1 MGSITSWSSSDF
13 TEFYRLLETDF
24 LPMIQAIEQNQIDEL
39 RCLVTEEKHP
49 PYNKLIEIAISKN
62 KTEAL
67 QLLLDMSSQSD
78 IPIKIDHQRIID
90 LARNKDDLE
99 ILAPLLRHIDKT
111 NIVHLLQEAIVLRDL
126 TLLENFLAAGADV
139 NAGDGLPLLQAVTS
153 NQISALELLI
163 QAGANVNTSQG
174 EEALSLAM
182 LQQNKTMIQLF
193 QDAGADIHKKRFI
206 STKYRELNKG
216 LMQAPIFAET
226 LLTRDALIKAVHQND
241 IKQIELWKK
250 EKKLQSDLDFG
261 LVLIEAVKEKKF
273 RIFKNLL
280 KENILLVWQEH
291 RRIAIQIAAENNSR
305 LFLFPL
311 LDDPKDSAEL
321 YGTALIA
328 ASKAGHHQLV
338 LDLLNK
344 ASDRSLAFALKNA
357 AEKRHLE
364 IFQDLLTRISER
376 LENGASVSSITT
388 EDPLEIH
395 TLFQE
400 TLGIVLKESAE
411 CGDSEVVNL
420 LLQKGI
426 HISKLDKRIAII
438 RARPNGFSEI
448 IEAIENNN
456 TL

>member
-1 MGSITSWSSSDF
+1 MGPITSWSSSDF
-13 TEFYRLLETDF
+13 TEFHRLLKTDF
-24 LPMIQAIEQNQIDEL
+24 LPMIQAIEENQIDEL

-67 QLLLDMSSQSD
+67 QLLLEISSKSET
-78 IPIKIDHQRIID
+78 PIHLDPQRIVD
-90 LARNKDDLE
+90 LARNKDDVE
-99 ILAPLLRHIDKT
+99 ILALLLKYVDETSTAHF
-111 NIVHLLQEAIVLRDL
+111 LQEAIVIRDL
-126 TLLENFLAAGADV
+126 PLLQNLLDAGANV
-139 NAGDGLPLLQAVTS
+139 NAGDGLALLQAVTS

-193 QDAGADIHKKRFI
+193 QDAGADIHKKRFV

-216 LMQAPIFAET
+216 LMQAPMFAET
-226 LLTRDALIKAVHQND
+226 LVARDALIKAVHEND
-241 IKQIELWKK
+241 IKEIELWKK
-250 EKKLQSDLDFG
+250 GGKFQSDLDFG
-261 LVLIEAVKEKKF
+261 LALIEAIKEKKF
-273 RIFKNLL
+273 RIFKTLL
-280 KENILLVWQEH
+280 EGNKLLLWPEH
-291 RRIAIQIAAENNSR
+291 RRIAIRIAAENNSR

-311 LDDPKDSAEL
+311 LDDPKNSAEL
-321 YGTALIA
+321 YGIALIA

-364 IFQDLLTRISER
+364 IFQALLTRISER
-376 LENGASVSSITT
+376 LENMASVSSIVT
-388 EDPLEIH
+388 EDPLEIQ

-411 CGDSEVVNL
+411 CGDLEVVNL
-420 LLQKGI
+420 LLEKGI
-426 HISKLDKRIAII
+426 HISKLDKRIAIV

-448 IEAIENNN
+448 IAAIENF
-456 TL
+456 LFY